1 MYSRTVTQRIIEL
14 QALGFSAEETRT
26 RLRERDGLTINLC
39 TIYKHRHSS
48 VGREIIDELIRMQLR
63 SIAHA
68 AGKGA
73 SAQALK
79 YRNEMLKILIPVRI
93 ESLSIQKT
101 ESNVKMDVEDLLKQY
116 EQFIVQRAMGQPPV
130 HADNPE

>member
-14 QALGFSAEETRT
+14 QALGFSAEETRK
-26 RLRERDGLTINLC
+26 RISERDGITLNLK
-39 TIYKHRHSS
+39 TVYTHRHSS

-63 SIAHA
+63 SIAYA
-68 AGKGA
+68 AGKG

-79 YRNEMLKILIPVRI
+79 YRNELLKILIPVRI

-101 ESNVKMDVEDLLKQY
+101 ESNVNVNVEDLLRQH
-116 EQFIVQRAMGQPPV
+116 EEFIIKRAMGQPSV
-130 HADNPE
+130 HADNPP

>member
-1 MYSRTVTQRIIEL
+1 MYPRTVTQRIIEL

-26 RLRERDGLTINLC
+26 RLRETHGVTLNLK
-39 TIYKHRHSS
+39 TIYQHRHSS
-48 VGREIIDELIRMQLR
+48 VGQEIIDELIRMQLR

-79 YRNEMLKILIPVRI
+79 YRNEMLKILITVRI

-101 ESNVKMDVEDLLKQY
+101 ETNVKVDVEDLLKQY
-116 EQFIVQRAMGQPPV
+116 EDYVVKRAVGQNPV
-130 HADNPE
+130 HADGPE

>member
-1 MYSRTVTQRIIEL
+1 MYPRTVTQRIIEL
-14 QALGFSAEETRT
+14 QALGFSAEETRN
-26 RLRERDGLTINLC
+26 RLRERDGITINID
-39 TIYKHRHSS
+39 TIYKHRRSS

-73 SAQALK
+73 PAQALK

-93 ESLSIQKT
+93 ESLSI
-101 ESNVKMDVEDLLKQY
+101 ES
-116 EQFIVQRAMGQPPV
+116 
-130 HADNPE
+130 

>member
-1 MYSRTVTQRIIEL
+1 M
-14 QALGFSAEETRT
+14 GFSAEETRKS
-26 RLRERDGLTINLC
+26 LREHDGLTVSLN
-39 TIYKHRHSS
+39 TVYKHRRSQ
-48 VGREIIDELIRMQLR
+48 VGREIIDELIRMQLY

-73 SAQALK
+73 TAQALK

-101 ESNVKMDVEDLLKQY
+101 ETNVKVDVEDLLKQY
-116 EQFIVQRAMGQPPV
+116 EDYVVKRAMGQNPV
-130 HADNPE
+130 HADGPE